1 MRSMALTAS
10 AESLMATQSTYSSV
24 ASISARNSALNTG
37 RPGPLLTKR
46 SAVTV
51 TISTSPSL
59 RAASRWRTWP
69 RCKRSNVPWAWTT
82 VWPARRACSQAAATS
97 AKVRTL
103 WRGLGARPTG
113 GCGISFATL
122 ESIAVLLRHWLR
134 HWLGIE
140 KAEPIAGRFGNAR
153 CRPHRRVAPIV
164 DVLQHHLHALGKAD
178 LGLPSEVALDLG
190 NVGPSAIRFSG
201 AFGDAHGRR
210 RPQKPDQ
217 LVDADRPPAP
227 NIVDFADFV
236 TLGDRDQRIDHV
248 GHEGKIPG
256 LLAVADHGQR
266 LPGQQLSQENTEH
279 RAISPAGARA
289 GPINVEETH
298 RHRRQPVDLGPMH
311 DELLAQIFGQGVG
324 VARIGRGGFSR
335 RIVRR
340 DAVAGRGGDI
350 DQALDAVAAGRLQH
364 AKGAVHVGAEIGLR
378 LLDRGHDVGAG
389 GKMEHPL
396 GAGGR
401 GCHGGGIGDIAF
413 DDRQVR
419 IPVMMLEVS
428 APADDKRV
436 ERAHRAALRQQAVD
450 EVAADKTGAARHQVD
465 SCRRCLLPSS
475 VGRELMRSKAA
486 NFKHRWPAAKN
497 RVPQGFCRRVFWGY

>member
-10 AESLMATQSTYSSV
+10 AASLIATQSTYSSV

-51 TISTSPSL
+51 TIKTSPSL

-82 VWPARRACSQAAATS
+82 VCPARRACSQAAATS

-103 WRGLGARPTG
+103 WRGLGERPTG

-122 ESIAVLLRHWLR
+122 ESIPVLLRHR
-134 HWLGIE
+134 LGVE
-140 KAEPIAGRFGNAR
+140 KAEPVAGRFRNAR
-153 CRPHRRVAPIV
+153 RRPYRRIAPIV
-164 DVLQHHLHALGKAD
+164 DILQHHLDAVGEAD
-178 LGLPSEVALDLG
+178 LGLPAQVALNLG
-190 NVGPSAIRFSG
+190 DVGPGAIRFSG

-210 RPQKPDQ
+210 RAQKPDQ

-256 LLAVADHGQR
+256 LLAVADDGQR
-266 LPGQQLSQENTEH
+266 LAGQELSQENPEH
-279 RAISPAGARA
+279 RAISPAGAR
-289 GPINVEETH
+289 PRPVNVEETH

-324 VARIGRGGFSR
+324 VARVGRGRFGG

-350 DQALDAVAAGRLQH
+350 DHALDAVAAGRLQH

-378 LLDRGHDVGAG
+378 LLD
-389 GKMEHPL
+389 
-396 GAGGR
+396 
-401 GCHGGGIGDIAF
+401 
-413 DDRQVR
+413 
-419 IPVMMLEVS
+419 
-428 APADDKRV
+428 
-436 ERAHRAALRQQAVD
+436 
-450 EVAADKTGAARHQVD
+450 
-465 SCRRCLLPSS
+465 
-475 VGRELMRSKAA
+475 
-486 NFKHRWPAAKN
+486 
-497 RVPQGFCRRVFWGY
+497 